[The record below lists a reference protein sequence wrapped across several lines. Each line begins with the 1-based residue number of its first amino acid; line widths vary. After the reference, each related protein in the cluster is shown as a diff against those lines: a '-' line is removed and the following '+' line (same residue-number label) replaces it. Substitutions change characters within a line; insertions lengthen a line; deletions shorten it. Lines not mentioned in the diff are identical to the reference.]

1 MKINYIKT
9 LVFSAFA
16 SVVLSGCSNF
26 LDTKIDAN
34 MTPEMVDTNRGSLW
48 NFGAAMYAPMLTE
61 SSFTILD
68 GNFFA
73 AASDEAQRTQ
83 ASGNA
88 YTFNRGTISPDNVED
103 ATNYIYRYCY
113 EGIRAAN
120 FFLDFAK
127 DGEQLLALNRDTA
140 NDAINYAKDVRN
152 LNWYRAEA
160 HICRAYYYMEL
171 IKRFGGVPIVET
183 TLDQDPNPGKIPC
196 SSYDD
201 VVEYIVNEIDS
212 NLDSLQTSWRT
223 SPDAVSGQDG
233 RFEKKS
239 ALAIKARVLLYAASP
254 LNNPTNDKSKWE
266 RAASAANDEINFM
279 NYTMGSRT
287 NTYSNY
293 FLGVTSTTNA
303 ETIFVLR
310 TGAGNYLQKNNYPIA
325 TPGGN
330 SGVTPTENLVSA
342 YEYIGAQNPLNPYA
356 NRDPR
361 FAATIVY
368 NGSTWN
374 GRVIDESPGGTD
386 DMRNPNASKT
396 GYYVKKFLR
405 DNMNLTQGTTDANVW
420 VIFRYSEI
428 LLMYAEAMNEAYGP
442 DATVAGYKYTARQ
455 ALTLV
460 RNSISTS
467 LPAATTTDVDEF
479 RKAVK
484 HECQVEFAF
493 EDHRYWDLLR
503 WKDADT
509 VLNTPVKGVI
519 VTKDDSG
526 NFVYQEND
534 NAGERVFQTKN
545 YRLPFARSEVVNS
558 GGTIAQ
564 NEGY

>member
-9 LVFSAFA
+9 FVISAFV
-16 SVVLSGCSNF
+16 SVLLSGCSNF
-26 LDTKIDAN
+26 LDTKIDTN
-34 MTPEMVDTNRGSLW
+34 LTPDAVVTNRGTLW
-48 NFGAAMYAPMLTE
+48 SFGAAMY
-61 SSFTILD
+61 SQIQSGFTILD

-83 ASGNA
+83 ASGYT
-88 YTFNRGTISPDNVED
+88 YTFNRGTISPDNVE
-103 ATNYIYRYCY
+103 AASNYIYQSCY

-127 DGEQLLALNRDTA
+127 NGEQLLALNRDTVKD
-140 NDAINYAKDVRN
+140 NINYAKDIRN

-171 IKRFGGVPIVET
+171 IKRFGGVPIVES

-201 VVEYIVNEIDS
+201 VVEYIVNEIDA
-212 NLDSLQTSWRT
+212 NLNNLQTSWRT
-223 SPDAVSGQDG
+223 NPDNVSGQDG
-233 RFEKKS
+233 RFEQKS

-254 LNNPTNDKSKWE
+254 LNNPTNDQSKWV
-266 RAASAANDEINFM
+266 RAAQAAQDEITYM
-279 NYTMGSRT
+279 KYTMT
-287 NTYSNY
+287 NNRNYSSY
-293 FLGVTSTTNA
+293 FQGNTATTNS
-303 ETIFVLR
+303 ESIFLLR
-310 TGAGNYLQKNNYPIA
+310 NGINNTLEQNNYPIA

-342 YEYIGAQNPLNPYA
+342 YEYIGTPNPLNPYA
-356 NRDPR
+356 SRDPR
-361 FAATIVY
+361 LAATIVF

-374 GRVIDESPGGTD
+374 SRVINESPGGTD

-396 GYYVKKFLR
+396 GYYLKKFIR
-405 DNMNLTQGTTDANVW
+405 DNLNLTQGATDPDVW
-420 VIFRYSEI
+420 IIFRYAEI
-428 LLMYAEAMNEAYGP
+428 LLIYAEAMNEAYGP
-442 DATVAGYKYTARQ
+442 DAQPAGFTMTARQ
-455 ALTLV
+455 ALTQV
-460 RNSISTS
+460 RNSASTS
-467 LPAATTTDVDEF
+467 LPAVTTTDVTEF
-479 RKAVK
+479 RNAVK
-484 HECQVEFAF
+484 HECQIEFAF

-503 WKDADT
+503 WKDAET

-534 NAGERVFQTKN
+534 NAGERVFQTRN
-545 YRLPFARSEVVNS
+545 YHLPFARSEVVNS
-558 GGTIAQ
+558 GGTITQ